1 LVSEGVVIS
10 GWVRRELRGLRELR
24 GRGAE
29 GQRGR
34 GAEGQRGRG
43 AEERGNP
50 TDKSS
55 LLEIWTQC
63 F

>member
-1 LVSEGVVIS
+1 MPLIPALRTQEAEGQ
-10 GWVRRELRGLRELR
+10 R

-43 AEERGNP
+43 AEVEADGFLSLKPNVY
-50 TDKSS
+50 KVSS
-55 LLEIWTQC
+55 RTAKVSQ
-63 F
+63 

>member
-1 LVSEGVVIS
+1 MPLVLYGGTGLFRAYYAMAEGQ
-10 GWVRRELRGLRELR
+10 R

-43 AEERGNP
+43 EN
-50 TDKSS
+50 
-55 LLEIWTQC
+55 Q
-63 F
+63 

>member
-1 LVSEGVVIS
+1 VLCQLSYVSGVAENGQNHMVTVGLGS
-10 GWVRRELRGLRELR
+10 VKRGVGWQR

-43 AEERGNP
+43 AEGQSEVA
-50 TDKSS
+50 
-55 LLEIWTQC
+55 
-63 F
+63 